1 MDNTAK
7 FTFRCIGNP
16 KALFTP
22 QYMFDVEGMRQHPEY
37 EEIDAEGNV
46 LARPA
51 APEIR
56 RVFVAAPAPVKAVR
70 KGRK

>member
-1 MDNTAK
+1 MNNTAK
-7 FTFRCIGNP
+7 FTFRSIGNP
-16 KALFTP
+16 KVLFTP
-22 QYMFDVEGMRQHPEY
+22 QYMFDVEAMRQHAEY

-51 APEIR
+51 APEVK
-56 RVFVAAPAPVKAVR
+56 RVFVPVPAPAK

>member
-1 MDNTAK
+1 MKNTE
-7 FTFRCIGNP
+7 FRFRCIPNP
-16 KALFTP
+16 KVV
-22 QYMFDVEGMRQHPEY
+22 YMPADMNDVEGMRFHPEY

-51 APEIR
+51 FQQQAYRAP
-56 RVFVAAPAPVKAVR
+56 RVEPRPAK